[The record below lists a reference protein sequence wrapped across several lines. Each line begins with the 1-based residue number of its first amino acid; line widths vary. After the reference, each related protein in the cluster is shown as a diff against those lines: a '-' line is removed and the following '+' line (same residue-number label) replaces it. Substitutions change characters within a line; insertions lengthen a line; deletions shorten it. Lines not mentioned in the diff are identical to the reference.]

1 MSNSRPL
8 AYDRVNLFGP
18 TPINMNVAGNA
29 QIFALND
36 GETKFMPTSIVLE
49 NAYVRGTQSTSAV
62 VVADNGITGQ
72 NVSASV
78 TLNTSL
84 DEQDYS
90 NVAALVAN
98 PVPVITGKEV
108 SIVSVART
116 ANIATVIISSAI
128 TGAVAGDIVSI
139 EGAGEFNANKVVL
152 ASVSGTTL
160 TYINVG
166 VDVAT
171 TSATLAKV
179 VYGNVLRLKKTTLG
193 QGRAT
198 TLRARANGVA
208 TLTFAAAHGLNVGDT
223 VSVVSVGG
231 TGYNDANAEI
241 TAVTTSS
248 PFTISYV
255 NAGATETSTADTAGR
270 VGALFVNAYVVGIY
284 Y

>member
-116 ANIATVIISSAI
+116 ANIAYVIISSAI

-139 EGAGEFNANKVVL
+139 EGAGEFNADKVVL

-179 VYGNVLRLKKTTLG
+179 VYGNVLRLNKTTLG
-193 QGRAT
+193 KGRLT
-198 TLRARANGVA
+198 TNRSRTNGVA
-208 TLTFAAAHGLNVGDT
+208 TLTSLAHGLNVGDT
-223 VSVVSVGG
+223 ISVVGVGG
-231 TGYNDANAEI
+231 TGYNTASAEI
-241 TAVTTSS
+241 TAVTAT
-248 PFTISYV
+248 TVSYV
-255 NAGATETSTADTAGR
+255 NPGANESIISDTTGNF
-270 VGALFVNAYVVGIY
+270 GALFVNAYVVGIY

>member
-1 MSNSRPL
+1 
-8 AYDRVNLFGP
+8 
-18 TPINMNVAGNA
+18 MNVAGNA

-36 GETKFMPTSIVLE
+36 EETKFMPTSIILE
-49 NAYVRGTQSTSAV
+49 NAYVRGTQSTSAI

-78 TLNTSL
+78 TLSTSL
-84 DEQDYS
+84 DDQSYS

-98 PVPVITGKEV
+98 PVPVITGKQV
-108 SIVSVART
+108 SIVSVARS

-139 EGAGEFNANKVVL
+139 EGAGEFNADKVVL
-152 ASVSGTTL
+152 ISVSGTIL

-255 NAGATETSTADTAGR
+255 NAGGTEASTADTAGR

>member
-49 NAYVRGTQSTSAV
+49 NAYVRGTQSTAAV

-78 TLNTSL
+78 TLNTTL
-84 DEQDYS
+84 DDQNYS
-90 NVAALVAN
+90 NVAALVSN

-139 EGAGEFNANKVVL
+139 EGAGEFNADKVVL

-193 QGRAT
+193 KGRLT
-198 TLRARANGVA
+198 TNRSRANGVA
-208 TLTFAAAHGLNVGDT
+208 TLTSLAHGLKVGDT
-223 VSVVSVGG
+223 ISVVGVGG
-231 TGYNDANAEI
+231 TGYNTASAEI
-241 TAVTTSS
+241 TAVTAT
-248 PFTISYV
+248 TVSYV
-255 NAGATETSTADTAGR
+255 NPGADESIISDTTGNF
-270 VGALFVNAYVVGIY
+270 GALFVNAYVVGIY

>member
-49 NAYVRGTQSTSAV
+49 NAYERGTQSTPAV
-62 VVADNGITGQ
+62 VVADNGITNQ
-72 NVSASV
+72 NVSAAV
-78 TLNTSL
+78 TYTIGTL
-84 DEQDYS
+84 DTEGKS

-98 PVPVITGKEV
+98 PVPVITGNEV
-108 SIVSVART
+108 SIVSVARS

-128 TGAVAGDIVSI
+128 TGAIAGDIVSI
-139 EGAGEFNANKVVL
+139 EGAGEFNADKVVL
-152 ASVSGTTL
+152 SNVSGTTL
-160 TYINVG
+160 NYINVG

-193 QGRAT
+193 KGRLT
-198 TLRARANGVA
+198 TNRSRTNGVA
-208 TLTFAAAHGLNVGDT
+208 TLTSLAHGLNVGDT
-223 VSVVSVGG
+223 ISVVGVGG
-231 TGYNDANAEI
+231 TGYNTASAEI
-241 TAVTTSS
+241 TAVTAT
-248 PFTISYV
+248 TVSYV
-255 NAGATETSTADTAGR
+255 NPGANESIISDTTGNF
-270 VGALFVNAYVVGIY
+270 GALFVNAYVVGIY

>member
-139 EGAGEFNANKVVL
+139 EGAGVFNADKVVL

-193 QGRAT
+193 KGILT
-198 TLRARANGVA
+198 TNRSRTNGVA
-208 TLTFAAAHGLNVGDT
+208 TLTSLAHGLNVGDT
-223 VSVVSVGG
+223 ISVVGVSG
-231 TGYNDANAEI
+231 TGYNTASAEI
-241 TAVTTSS
+241 TAVTT
-248 PFTISYV
+248 TTVSYV
-255 NAGATETSTADTAGR
+255 NAGANEGTTSDTTGNF
-270 VGALFVNAYVVGIY
+270 GALFVNAYVVGIY

>member
-49 NAYVRGTQSTSAV
+49 NAYVRGTQSTPAV
-62 VVADNGITGQ
+62 AVADNGITGQ
-72 NVSASV
+72 NVSDSV
-78 TLNTSL
+78 TLSTSL
-84 DEQDYS
+84 DNQDYS

-108 SIVSVART
+108 SIVSVSRS

-128 TGAVAGDIVSI
+128 TGAVTGDIVSI
-139 EGAGEFNANKVVL
+139 EGAGEFNADKVVL
-152 ASVSGTTL
+152 SNVSGTTL
-160 TYINVG
+160 NYINVG

-193 QGRAT
+193 KGILT
-198 TLRARANGVA
+198 TNRSRTNGVA
-208 TLTFAAAHGLNVGDT
+208 TLTSAAHGLNVGDT
-223 VSVVSVGG
+223 ISVVGVSG
-231 TGYNDANAEI
+231 TGYNTASAEI
-241 TAVTTSS
+241 TAKTT
-248 PFTISYV
+248 TTVSYV
-255 NAGATETSTADTAGR
+255 NAGANEGTTADTTGNF
-270 VGALFVNAYVVGIY
+270 GALFVNAYVVGIY

>member
-62 VVADNGITGQ
+62 AVADNGITGQ

-78 TLNTSL
+78 TLSTSL
-84 DEQDYS
+84 DDQDYS

-198 TLRARANGVA
+198 TFRARTNGVA
-208 TLTFAAAHGLNVGDT
+208 TLTSLAHGLNVGDT
-223 VSVVSVGG
+223 ISVVGVSG
-231 TGYNDANAEI
+231 TGYNTASAEI
-241 TAVTTSS
+241 TAVTT
-248 PFTISYV
+248 TTVSYV
-255 NAGATETSTADTAGR
+255 NAGANESIISDTTGNF
-270 VGALFVNAYVVGIY
+270 GALFVNAYVVGIY

>member
-1 MSNSRPL
+1 MSNKRPL

-49 NAYVRGTQSTSAV
+49 NAYVRGTQSTPAV

-78 TLNTSL
+78 TLNTTL
-84 DEQDYS
+84 DDQDYS

-98 PVPVITGKEV
+98 PVPVITGKED

-128 TGAVAGDIVSI
+128 TGAIAGDIVSI
-139 EGAGEFNANKVVL
+139 EGAGEFNADKVVL

-198 TLRARANGVA
+198 TLRERANGVA

-255 NAGATETSTADTAGR
+255 NAGGTEASTADTAGR